1 MNSTVSQS
9 TTQQVA
15 GMYAKFTDAGQ
26 TELAD
31 KALDLLE
38 KIDSHEFVI
47 CFAGHFSAGK
57 STMINKLLGND
68 LLPSSPIPTSA
79 NVVKIQAGDGTARVF
94 FKEGGPLLYKEPYD
108 FDTIQAHCK
117 NGDAIKR
124 VEIATK
130 NPHLPNGV
138 ALLDTPGIDSSNDA
152 DRVIT
157 ESSLHLVDVLFYVM
171 DYNHVQSEVNLSFM
185 KQAQQE
191 GKRIYIIINQ
201 IDKHQEQEL
210 GLQQFKNSLTET
222 LNNWKLEPEAVFY
235 TSLKETGH
243 TFSQFQALQTEMK
256 QLMKDK
262 IDLVEETVI
271 LSTETLASDYLNGYQ
286 EKIDQ
291 EKAEYY
297 QQLYQLDGQEDAE
310 SVEEAKEELK
320 RLETLPEQAE
330 KELKN
335 TVDSTLKNAYL
346 MPFDLREQAKGYLE
360 AMQPKFKPGIFSGKK
375 KIEQVREQRLQA
387 FHESLTKTIEAAIDW
402 KIRDKLLETVKH
414 LQIHDASL
422 IKSIQQFSVQ
432 FPKKR
437 LTELIKPGATLNGEY
452 LLVYTDDVSQ
462 AIKQSAKQLAL
473 SIIEEASAIV
483 RQQAESD
490 QFQQQQAV
498 ERAEQ
503 YHQIEEKLL
512 KLDERFQ
519 EEKID
524 LYQTR
529 NDQPFI
535 SQTLETMRRQIQDKK
550 EAVRFRESDKEI
562 ILPEDSGVPREP
574 ASMEAEME
582 LPGHLSVKETVKKVE
597 QTMEE
602 VKDVKGFHAIYQ
614 DLTVKREKLT
624 RRDITIA
631 LFGAFS
637 AGKSSFANVL
647 IGERVLPV
655 SPNPT
660 TAAINKICPP
670 TNEFPHGSVRV
681 KCKSEREIFNEISA
695 ILDETNGRMP
705 KFQGLSEIIEWLQQN
720 DGVNLNGLKEM
731 HRSFL
736 TAVME
741 GYSKLKQQLG
751 SVQLVSLKEFPL
763 FVSDESLACYV
774 EWMELFYDCPLTRQ
788 GITLVDTPGADS
800 INSRHSDVA
809 FQYIKQ
815 ADAILFVTYY
825 NHPFSKA
832 DRDFLVQLGRVKD
845 AFSLD
850 KMFFLVNAAD
860 LASSQQELQL
870 VTNYIADQLLGFGIR
885 NPRLYPVSSHLGM
898 KEKERKGKE
907 SGNSG
912 MDEFE
917 TAFYQFLKEEMMQLI
932 IHSSMHDIQRT
943 ESQLAA
949 YINTANL
956 DQQEKE
962 RKKQHYQANREKMEK
977 VVETSDSKL
986 VKKEIDQK
994 LEKQLY
1000 YVHERLSIQ
1009 FTDRFKE
1016 SFNPATISGDGKEA
1030 DRDLQLALNT
1040 LLKDIGFELAQ
1051 ELRAVSLRM
1060 ERFMNQKA
1068 EEWSMQLQHT
1078 FSNIQSDLIFSEI
1091 TEYPFETPAFS
1102 PAMEEV
1108 DFQRFKPALA
1118 LYKSAKHFFEK
1129 NGKEKVKQRL
1139 QEELDP
1145 MVEHYLLDN
1154 KQKILDWY
1162 NEQWNSCLAE
1172 IKAEYLESISQYF
1185 EGLLHSLADDVDV
1198 DELDTKKQKIAAL
1211 LT

>member
-1 MNSTVSQS
+1 MNSTISQS
-9 TTQQVA
+9 TTQHLGA
-15 GMYAKFTDAGQ
+15 LYAKFTEAGQ

-38 KIDSHEFVI
+38 KLDSHEFVI

-57 STMINKLLGND
+57 STMINELLGND

-79 NVVKIQAGDGTARVF
+79 NVVKILAGDGTARVF
-94 FKEGGPLLYKEPYD
+94 FKEGDPLLYKEPYD

-124 VEIATK
+124 VEIAAK
-130 NPHLPNGV
+130 NQHLPKGV

-157 ESSLHLVDVLFYVM
+157 ESSMHLVDVLFYVM

-201 IDKHQEQEL
+201 IDKHQEREL
-210 GLQQFKNSLTET
+210 SFQQFKNSLTKT
-222 LNNWKLEPEAVFY
+222 LEKWDLEPEAIFY
-235 TSLKETGH
+235 TSLKELGH
-243 TFSQFQALQTEMK
+243 TFSQFQTLQTELQ
-256 QLMKDK
+256 QLMKYK
-262 IDLVEETVI
+262 IDLVEETVVF
-271 LSTETLASDYLNGYQ
+271 SAKKLASDYLNAYQ
-286 EKIDQ
+286 EKIEQ
-291 EKAEYY
+291 EKADYF
-297 QQLYQLDGQEDAE
+297 QQLYQLDGKEDSE
-310 SVEEAKEELK
+310 TVEEAREELK

-330 KELKN
+330 KDLKN
-335 TVDSTLKNAYL
+335 TVNTTLKNAYL
-346 MPFDLREQAKGYLE
+346 MPFELREQAKAYLE
-360 AMQPKFKPGIFSGKK
+360 SMQPKFKPGLFSSKK

-387 FHESLTKTIEAAIDW
+387 FHASLSTIVEAAIDW
-402 KIRDKLLETVKH
+402 KIRDKLMETVKYM
-414 LQIHDASL
+414 QINDVSI
-422 IKSIQQFSVQ
+422 IKSIQKFSVQ

-452 LLVYTDDVSQ
+452 LLVYTEDVSQ
-462 AIKQSAKQLAL
+462 AIKQSSKQLAM
-473 SIIEEASAIV
+473 SIIEQVTAFV
-483 RQQAESD
+483 REQAESD
-490 QFQQQQAV
+490 KRKQVQAV

-503 YHQIEEKLL
+503 YQQIEEKLY
-512 KLDERFQ
+512 KTDERF
-519 EEKID
+519 EAEKKD
-524 LYQTR
+524 VYQVQ

-535 SQTLETMRRQIQDKK
+535 SRTLETMRRQIQDKK
-550 EAVRFRESDKEI
+550 DAVLFRESEEEV
-562 ILPEDSGVPREP
+562 ILSEDPGVPPE
-574 ASMEAEME
+574 SKSIEEEIE
-582 LPGHLSVKETVKKVE
+582 LPGHLSVMETVKKVE
-597 QTMEE
+597 QAMAEI
-602 VKDVKGFHAIYQ
+602 KDVKGFHTIYQ
-614 DLTVKREKLT
+614 DLLVKRDKLT

-647 IGERVLPV
+647 MGERVLPV

-670 TNEFPHGSVRV
+670 TDEFPHGSVRV
-681 KCKSEREIFNEISA
+681 KCKSELEIFHELTV
-695 ILDETNGRMP
+695 ILDETNGRIP
-705 KFQGLSEIIEWLQQN
+705 KFYELSEIIDWLQQN
-720 DGVNLNGLKEM
+720 DGANLHGLKEM
-731 HRSFL
+731 HQSFL

-751 SVQLVSLKEFPL
+751 RVQVVSLTEFPS

-832 DRDFLVQLGRVKD
+832 DRDFLIQLGRVKD

-860 LASSQQELQL
+860 LAANQQELQL
-870 VTNYIADQLLGFGIR
+870 VTNYVTDQLLSLGIR
-885 NPRLYPVSSHLGM
+885 NPRLFPVSSHLGM
-898 KEKERKGKE
+898 REKEGQEKQ

-912 MDEFE
+912 IDEFE
-917 TAFYQFLKEEMMQLI
+917 TAFFQFLKEEMMQLM
-932 IHSSMHDIQRT
+932 IHSSVHDIQRT
-943 ESQLAA
+943 ENQLAA
-949 YINTANL
+949 YIKSANL
-956 DQQEKE
+956 DQQEKQQ
-962 RKKQHYQANREKMEK
+962 KKQLYQKNRDEMKK
-977 VVETSDSKL
+977 VVETLDSEL

-1000 YVHERLSIQ
+1000 YVHERMSIQ

-1030 DRDLQLALNT
+1030 ERDLQHALDT

-1060 ERFMNQKA
+1060 ELFMNQKA
-1068 EEWSMQLQHT
+1068 GEWSMQLQRAC
-1078 FSNIQSDLIFSEI
+1078 SNIQSDVIFSEI

-1102 PAMEEV
+1102 QALEEV
-1108 DFQRFKPALA
+1108 DIQRFKPAIA
-1118 LYKSAKHFFEK
+1118 MYKSARHFFEK

-1139 QEELDP
+1139 HEELDP

-1154 KQKILDWY
+1154 KQEILDWY
-1162 NEQWNSCLAE
+1162 SEQWKNCLAK
-1172 IKAEYLESISQYF
+1172 IKAEYMESISEYF
-1185 EGLLHSLADDVDV
+1185 EGLLYSLADEVDV
-1198 DELDTKKQKIAAL
+1198 DELDTKKQRIAAL